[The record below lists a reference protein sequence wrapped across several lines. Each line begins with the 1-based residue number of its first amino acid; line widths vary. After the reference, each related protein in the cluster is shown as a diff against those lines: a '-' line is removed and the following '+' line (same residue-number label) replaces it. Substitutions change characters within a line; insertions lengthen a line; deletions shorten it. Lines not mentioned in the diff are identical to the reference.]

1 MNFLEILGETA
12 ERNNSIVCFGID
24 PVIEKIPLQQKDVEK
39 KIVNFYSEIL
49 ATVAENVA
57 AVKPNYAFFAQYG
70 FSGLRALEAIIA
82 AAKKEKLPVILD
94 AKRGDIGRSSEAYS
108 KEVFEAWKADAV
120 TVSPY
125 MGSDSVAPFINYCG
139 KGKGVYVLVRTS
151 NPGANDL
158 QQLRTETGRKLFMET
173 AANVVKWHKPGLGA
187 VVGATNAAELERI
200 TKFFAAAKKKI
211 PLLIPG
217 VGAQGGSARE
227 VAAVLRKNGSDIRI
241 HRINSSSGISYA
253 YDKYGKEDYVE
264 AAAKAVKELNA
275 EIGRFKTQ
283 KGF

>member
-1 MNFLEILGETA
+1 MNFPELLEKTA
-12 ERNNSIVCFGID
+12 ERNGSIVCFGID
-24 PVIEKIPLQQKDVEK
+24 PVIEKMPLQQKDAEK
-39 KIVNFYSEIL
+39 KIANFYSEIL
-49 ATVAENVA
+49 TAVAENIA

-70 FSGLRALEAIIA
+70 FQGLRALETVIA
-82 AAKKEKLPVILD
+82 AAKKKKLPVILD
-94 AKRGDIGRSSEAYS
+94 AKRGDIGKSSEAYS

-173 AANVVKWHKPGLGA
+173 AANVIKWHKPGVGA
-187 VVGATNAAELERI
+187 VVGAANIAELEKI
-200 TKFFAAAKKKI
+200 TKFFAATRKRVQ
-211 PLLIPG
+211 LLIPG
-217 VGAQGGSARE
+217 VGAQGGSAKD
-227 VAAVLRKNGSDIRI
+227 VAATLKKINSDIRI

-253 YDKYGKEDYVE
+253 YERYGSSDYV
-264 AAAKAVKELNA
+264 AAAEKAVEGLNA
-275 EIGRFKTQ
+275 EIGKIA
-283 KGF
+283 